1 MLTLRIMA
9 LTKRERKAKLRE
21 VGGRGIQNRIAEEV
35 GKSPSTVSLVM
46 NGKTQLLDKQT
57 VREVRAAIAQK
68 IGETVEEVWG
78 SAA

>member
-1 MLTLRIMA
+1 MA